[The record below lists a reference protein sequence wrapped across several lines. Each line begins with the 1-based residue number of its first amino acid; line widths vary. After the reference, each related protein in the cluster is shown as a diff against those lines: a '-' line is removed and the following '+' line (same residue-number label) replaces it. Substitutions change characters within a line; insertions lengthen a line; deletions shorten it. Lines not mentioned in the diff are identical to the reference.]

1 MGLEDV
7 DDLDAVRDPGVGVE
21 GRNGS
26 KLLEEALA
34 ADDGRVK
41 REGKGRVFV
50 GGAGTSSTAG
60 GAIPSSV

>member
-1 MGLEDV
+1 MGLENV

-26 KLLEEALA
+26 RLLEEALA

-41 REGKGRVFV
+41 REGKGRLFV
-50 GGAGTSSTAG
+50 GGTSSTAG
-60 GAIPSSV
+60 GARPSSV